1 MVLDFGDLKAIV
13 KEEIVDEWDHGLM
26 VNALSP
32 HKDLGKE
39 LEQKGHKVIYCDYQP
54 TCENMLYEI
63 ADKIKKRLPSQS
75 AVSISKTPRNRKTP
89 TENGLRRI
97 MNN

>member
-1 MVLDFGDLKAIV
+1 
-13 KEEIVDEWDHGLM
+13 M

-63 ADKIKKRLPSQS
+63 ADKIKKKTAEPS
-75 AVSISKTPRNRKTP
+75 AASISKTPRKPKIP